1 VLRAASS
8 LAAAN
13 RAGEEFHCR
22 YKGRMALLPGMS
34 RPTTTLVALLWSLG
48 ACGQGG
54 SKIPPRPPPMVVV
67 NVVKVR
73 DVKVTVKAPIDLR
86 PLTQVDVGSKTLG
99 YLDLVLVDRGD
110 VVKKGQLLALVRPSD
125 LPQQLA
131 TAKSALA
138 QIQANKLLARTNFE
152 RAKRLAPAGVVSQQE
167 LQSTAAALAAAEAS
181 EAASKSQIVAYAV
194 RLGETRI
201 ESPIDGVV
209 AVRRLDPGALVGP
222 PGGGAIVTVV
232 RMDTL
237 RVFISVNEQYAARI
251 AIGQETEIE
260 LDAVPGEVIRG
271 QVVRLA
277 PAFDPTTRTLDAEVH
292 LRNKR
297 GLLRPGMY
305 GRGAIVLE
313 THAGAVVVPV
323 SAVQISRQ
331 QQYVFI
337 VKGNQVFQR
346 PVKTGVD
353 GDEWLEVTSGL
364 EPGARVVTAG
374 AEGLSDGA
382 VVRTAEGIDPY
393 TGSKPAAQA
402 AVKP

>member
-1 VLRAASS
+1 
-8 LAAAN
+8 
-13 RAGEEFHCR
+13 
-22 YKGRMALLPGMS
+22 
-34 RPTTTLVALLWSLG
+34 
-48 ACGQGG
+48 
-54 SKIPPRPPPMVVV
+54 MVVV
-67 NVVKVR
+67 NAVKIQ
-73 DVKVTVKAPIDLR
+73 DVQVTVKAPVDLR

-110 VVKKGQLLALVRPSD
+110 LVRKGQLLALVRPSD

-138 QIQANKLLARTNFE
+138 QIQANKLLARTNYE
-152 RAKRLAPAGVVSQQE
+152 RAKRLAPTGVVSQQE
-167 LQSTAAALAAAEAS
+167 LQSTAAALAAAEAG

-209 AVRRLDPGALVGP
+209 SVRRLDPGALVGP

-237 RVFISVNEQYAARI
+237 RIFISVNEQYAARI
-251 AIGQETEIE
+251 AIGQEAEIE
-260 LDAVPGEVIRG
+260 LDAVPGERIRG
-271 QVVRLA
+271 NVVRLA

-292 LRNKR
+292 LKNKR

-313 THAGAVVVPV
+313 THPGAVVVPV
-323 SAVQISRQ
+323 NAVQISRQ
-331 QQYVFI
+331 QQYVFVVNGNKVSRRA
-337 VKGNQVFQR
+337 VKI
-346 PVKTGVD
+346 GVD

-364 EPGARVVTAG
+364 EPGTRVVTAG

-382 VVRTAEGIDPY
+382 VVRVAEGIDPF
-393 TGSKPAAQA
+393 TGVKPAAQA